1 MRYNQKRISIIMKKI
16 ERLLNYIE
24 ENDLY
29 PDLRIIQGSAT
40 PEVIIDG
47 KKVLMFSSNNYLS
60 LSTHPR
66 IMQAAIEA
74 TKTYGVGSGGSR
86 LLSGNLEVHRK
97 LEKKIVE
104 FKGGEDA
111 IVYPCGYSANVG
123 VIPAVTKIMKLFP
136 VPSILER
143 KSVILSDALN
153 HASIID
159 GCRMSG
165 QEVVVYRHS
174 DMEDLE
180 RKLSKHKRRRKMIIT
195 DGVFSM
201 DGDIAPLDKIS
212 LLAKKYGAM
221 SMVDEAHATGVLGD
235 NGRGSMEYFNLRPIE
250 DIDIVM
256 GTLSKALGSSGGFV
270 IGSKKLVKYLRVAS
284 RSYMFSTA
292 ITPAASAA
300 AVSAINII
308 QNEPVWKKELWE
320 NTNYMKNGFRRMG
333 YNTLGSQTQI
343 VPILI
348 GDEKKAI
355 QFSRLLFEKG
365 IFGPCVRWPA
375 VEKGKARVRFTVM
388 KAHTVEQIDKLLH
401 HCEEIGRRLNI
412 I

>member
-1 MRYNQKRISIIMKKI
+1 MEKI
-16 ERLLNYIE
+16 EKLLYYIE
-24 ENDLY
+24 KNDLY

-40 PEVIIDG
+40 PEVVIDG
-47 KKVLMFSSNNYLS
+47 RKVLMFSSNNYLS
-60 LSTHPR
+60 LSTHPKIIR
-66 IMQAAIEA
+66 AAIEA
-74 TKTYGVGSGGSR
+74 TKMYGVGSGGSR
-86 LLSGNLEVHRK
+86 LLSGNLEVHRR

-111 IVYPCGYSANVG
+111 VVYSCGYSANVG
-123 VIPAVTKIMKLFP
+123 IIPAVMKVMKLFP
-136 VPSILER
+136 TPSLFQ
-143 KSVILSDALN
+143 KKGVILSDALN

-165 QEVVVYRHS
+165 QEIVVYRHC
-174 DMEDLE
+174 DMDKLE
-180 RKLSKHKRRRKMIIT
+180 QELIKYKRRRKMIVT

-212 LLAKKYGAM
+212 FLAKKYGAIT
-221 SMVDEAHATGVLGD
+221 MVDEAHATGVLGD
-235 NGRGSMEYFNLRPIE
+235 NGRGSMEYFNLRPVK

-270 IGSKKLVKYLRVAS
+270 VCSKRLVKYLRVAS

-300 AVSAINII
+300 AISAIEVI
-308 QNEPVWKKELWE
+308 QNEPALAEELRK
-320 NTNYMKNGFRRMG
+320 NTSYMKDGFQRIG

-348 GDEKKAI
+348 GSEEKAI
-355 QFSRLLFEKG
+355 KFSRILFEKG

-388 KAHTVEQIDKLLH
+388 KAHTTDQIDKLLGC
-401 HCEEIGRRLNI
+401 CEEIGRSLKI